1 MSARAERIVL
11 LALPGLSFL
20 AIIYALPLIMLLLK
34 SFQGVDG
41 GFSFAEYV
49 IFFTDEYSLSVL
61 WRTLRVALLTTL
73 LALLIAYPTAF
84 AMARAKGIWLSVF
97 LVAMVLPM
105 SVGVIVKAFAWTIL
119 FRTRGVLND
128 TLMSLGLTD
137 TPIRMLFTESAL
149 IIGAANVFLPFMV
162 LPIYAVVR
170 QMDNRLPEAAASL
183 GASPVFRFFNVT
195 LPLSLPGVVAG
206 CAFTFSLAISMYV
219 IPSLIVGERQQ
230 TLSMLTARSFLYLR
244 DEALGATISSILLII
259 AISVVLGSSW
269 LASRL
274 GERR

>member
-1 MSARAERIVL
+1 MIRRAERIGF

-20 AIIYALPLIMLLLK
+20 AIIYALPLFMLLLK
-34 SFQGVDG
+34 SFQIDG
-41 GFSFAEYV
+41 QFSILEYV
-49 IFFTDEYSLSVL
+49 TFFSDNYSMSVL
-61 WRTLRVALLTTL
+61 WRTLRVAFLTTG
-73 LALLIAYPTAF
+73 LALLIAYPTAII
-84 AMARAKGIWLSVF
+84 MARAKGIWLSVF

-105 SVGVIVKAFAWTIL
+105 SVGVIVKAFAWSIL

-128 TLMSLGLTD
+128 TLMSLGLTEA
-137 TPIRMLFTESAL
+137 PIRMLFTETAL

-162 LPIYAVVR
+162 LPIYTVLR
-170 QMDNRLPEAAASL
+170 QMDSRLPEATVSL
-183 GASPVFRFFNVT
+183 GATPVFRFMNVT

-244 DEALGATISSILLII
+244 NEALGATISSILLII

-274 GERR
+274 GARQ

>member
-1 MSARAERIVL
+1 MTGRADRIGL

-20 AIIYALPLIMLLLK
+20 AVIYALPLFMLLLK
-34 SFQGVDG
+34 SFQIDG
-41 GFSFAEYV
+41 QFSVAEYV
-49 IFFTDEYSLSVL
+49 SFFGDEYNLSVL
-61 WRTLRVALLTTL
+61 WRTLRVALLTTG
-73 LALLIAYPTAF
+73 LALIIAYPTAII
-84 AMARAKGIWLSVF
+84 MARVKGIWLSVF

-128 TLMSLGLTD
+128 TLMSLGITD
-137 TPIRMLFTESAL
+137 APIRMLFTETAL

-162 LPIYAVVR
+162 LPIYAVLR
-170 QMDNRLPEAAASL
+170 QMDKRLPEAAASL
-183 GASPVFRFFNVT
+183 GATPVFRFMNVT

-206 CAFTFSLAISMYV
+206 CAFTFSLAVSMYV

-244 DEALGATISSILLII
+244 NESLGATISSILLII

-269 LASRL
+269 LANRL
-274 GERR
+274 GARQ

>member
-1 MSARAERIVL
+1 MSVRTERIGL

-20 AIIYALPLIMLLLK
+20 AVIYALPLFMLLLK
-34 SFQGVDG
+34 SFQIDG
-41 GFSFAEYV
+41 QFSVAEYV
-49 IFFTDEYSLSVL
+49 TFFGDPFNLAVL
-61 WRTLRVALLTTL
+61 WRTLRVALVTTL
-73 LALLIAYPTAF
+73 LALVIAYPTAII
-84 AMARAKGIWLSVF
+84 MARVQGFWLSVF

-105 SVGVIVKAFAWTIL
+105 SVGVVVKAFAWSIL
-119 FRTRGVLND
+119 FRTRGVIND
-128 TLMSLGLTD
+128 TLMSLGITD
-137 TPIRMLFTESAL
+137 APIRMLFTETAL

-162 LPIYAVVR
+162 LPIYAVLR
-170 QMDNRLPEAAASL
+170 QMDARLPEAAASL
-183 GASPVFRFFNVT
+183 GATPVFRFTNVT

-244 DEALGATISSILLII
+244 NEALGSTISSILLII

-274 GERR
+274 GART